1 MKSYSSNDG
10 THTKYESTTAK
21 ASSNETQP
29 LRIKS
34 TNESSIFATVILTL
48 IIMLHFRGQIGNN
61 VSSELVIATFNARGL
76 TSHTRHTLLAGDLAA
91 RKVTLCC
98 LQETKC
104 ANGLQESCRG
114 YKLICLPTKCRH
126 YGLGF
131 AVAESVADNIL
142 RYSPYARIFQREAAT
157 VL

>member
-10 THTKYESTTAK
+10 KHTKYESTTAK

-34 TNESSIFATVILTL
+34 TNASSIFAKFILTL

-61 VSSELVIATFNARGL
+61 VSSELAIATFNVRGL
-76 TSHTRHTLLAGDLAA
+76 TSHTRQNLLAGDLAA

-104 ANGLQESCRG
+104 ATGLQESCRG
-114 YKLICLPTKCRH
+114 YKLICLLTKCRH

-131 AVAESVADNIL
+131 AVAECVADNIL
-142 RYSPYARIFQREAAT
+142 RYWSVSERIA
-157 VL
+157 VLL